1 MWQNLPFFLLW
12 VSGCL
17 QRLCPPWDSR
27 ISRGQSQLGAGSD
40 AQVQKRN
47 LSFHSGSLGVKGAQS
62 WPQAL
67 PKCSWEM
74 QWGVLELLE
83 AAGRCSACLVPWFTI
98 LSFGPCFPL
107 TKGTVTTAPRP
118 QTASNAALIPSG
130 WRIWECLPFIF
141 HPKWISAALG
151 FAFGVQE
158 QRGQP
163 RRVWFGVI
171 LNHIF
176 KYSFLFSKTIF

>member
-62 WPQAL
+62 WPSSPKMQLGNAARCAGAPGGCREMFSLFGAL
-67 PKCSWEM
+67 IYHPLLWTLLPTDQGHSDHSPQTTNCIKCSFNP
-74 QWGVLELLE
+74 QWVKDLGMLALHLSSKVNFSGFGLCFWCPRAKR
-83 AAGRCSACLVPWFTI
+83 AAKKS
-98 LSFGPCFPL
+98 
-107 TKGTVTTAPRP
+107 
-118 QTASNAALIPSG
+118 LI
-130 WRIWECLPFIF
+130 WCY
-141 HPKWISAALG
+141 
-151 FAFGVQE
+151 
-158 QRGQP
+158 
-163 RRVWFGVI
+163 
-171 LNHIF
+171 F
-176 KYSFLFSKTIF
+176 KSYF